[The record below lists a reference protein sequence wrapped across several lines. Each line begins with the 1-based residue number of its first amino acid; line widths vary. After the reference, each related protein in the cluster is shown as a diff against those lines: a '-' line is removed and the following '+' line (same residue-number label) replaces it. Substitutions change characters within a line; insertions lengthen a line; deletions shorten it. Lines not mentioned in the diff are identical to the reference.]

1 MKLLSELKE
10 KLLKELEGS
19 FEEHAVASKTI
30 EDIFDKAVEDTARSD
45 GLIKEKAKKEHIP
58 EDEWL

>member
-19 FEEHAVASKTI
+19 FEEHADASRTI
-30 EDIFDKAVEDTARSD
+30 EEIFDKAVEDTAKSD
-45 GLIKEKAKKEHIP
+45 GLIKETVKKEHIP
-58 EDEWL
+58 EDDWL